1 MEKRCTDIV
10 LCLLGAAAL
19 TAFFILFLLE
29 EEQSRICL
37 YMVGAIFVV
46 WGLVH
51 FDVSKRLREAMDRQ
65 DTVWLCSLVAA
76 VLCMLFFF
84 KDDHYSLFLIGT
96 VCCYAVAVLGLN
108 IQLGYTGVINFSAAS
123 FFGVGGYTAAMLLQA
138 GLVPPL
144 AAMLLGGLAA
154 GLVGCALLLPVLR
167 TSGHYSA
174 LVTMAFALLFNV
186 FLEVN
191 EWFGGPQG
199 IQVAPFS
206 LFGTDFS
213 TDIEWGDFTA
223 SFYLRYDLLVV
234 LFLVAAFTLTRR
246 LERSWLGLCMD
257 AVRVDEISAS
267 CFGINVR
274 HWKIVAF
281 SMGNVLIGM
290 AGALYAMML
299 GYISPANFTFAD
311 SLLFLSIL
319 LLGGMGS
326 IWGVVV
332 ATIIVVI
339 IPEKLQGIQEYRY
352 LLYSLLVLLMIVF
365 RPAGLMPRRIRS
377 YFSGGLV

>member
-1 MEKRCTDIV
+1 MEKRFTDIL
-10 LCLLGAAAL
+10 LCLASAAVLLIFFLFFLMEEQQSHICIYMLGA
-19 TAFFILFLLE
+19 LFVL
-29 EEQSRICL
+29 
-37 YMVGAIFVV
+37 

-65 DTVWLCSLVAA
+65 DTVWLSALVLA
-76 VLCMLFFF
+76 VLFMLFYFRE
-84 KDDHYSLFLIGT
+84 DHYSLFLIGT
-96 VCCYAVAVLGLN
+96 VCCYVVAVLGLN
-108 IQLGYTGVINFSAAS
+108 IQIGYTGVINFSAAS
-123 FFGVGGYTAAMLLQA
+123 FFGVGGYTAALLLGA
-138 GLVPPL
+138 DLVPPL
-144 AAMLLGGLAA
+144 AAMLLGGIVA

-199 IQVAPFS
+199 ISVAPFS
-206 LFGTDFS
+206 LFGVDFS
-213 TDIEWGDFTA
+213 SDLEWGDFTA
-223 SFYLRYDLLVV
+223 SFYLRYDLLIL
-234 LFLVAAFTLTRR
+234 LFLCAAFTLTRR
-246 LERSWLGLCMD
+246 LERSWMGLCMD
-257 AVRVDEISAS
+257 AVRVDETSAA

-274 HWKIVAF
+274 RWKIIAF
-281 SMGNVLIGM
+281 SMGNILIGM

-332 ATIIVVI
+332 ATMIVVI

-365 RPAGLMPRRIRS
+365 RPTGLMPRKIRS

>member
-37 YMVGAIFVV
+37 YMVGAIFLV

-377 YFSGGLV
+377 YFSGGLA

>member
-65 DTVWLCSLVAA
+65 DTVCLCSLVAA